1 MFLVLIYYNV
11 TRLWYAYIG
20 LYTFFGVFEYYTYYE
35 VLILYYKFLSC
46 FSSLGRLGY
55 IEANM
60 HGFEKGVVFF

>member
-1 MFLVLIYYNV
+1 MVC
-11 TRLWYAYIG
+11 IG